1 MRSFYFDIMNKYLKN
16 IIWIYFLFAIVWFY
30 NEEQHLLSN
39 ESIEVSAVKEQEVY
53 VSGRLIGIYEKADGV
68 LVLDTETIT
77 DASGKDCCPAKGKV
91 KAGDYIISINGE
103 TIHSKKQIL
112 KMLAGYKTS
121 KTGLKEGKN
130 SENTINSKEEMVQQK
145 ETIQLEV
152 LRNCEKI
159 STNIKP
165 IRTKSGTY
173 LMGIWIKDDMAG
185 IGTMTYYTKDGEFGA
200 LGHGIG
206 DGTTGELLSVSDG
219 AIYHMELT
227 GISKGKRGEPGELE
241 GNIHY
246 CKGNH
251 YGTLQENGSLGIFG
265 ELDLE
270 ELETFS
276 KEDQSFPVAKK
287 QEIQRRREAYILSD
301 VSGSMRSYRV
311 EIESVNLYA
320 TDSNKGIT
328 IQVTDPELIAL
339 TGGIVQGL
347 SGAPIIQD
355 GKIIGAVTHVLV
367 NDPTRGYGIFI
378 ENMLERN
385 L

>member
-1 MRSFYFDIMNKYLKN
+1 MRSCYCNIMNKYLKN

-103 TIHSKKQIL
+103 TIHSKKQIQKIL
-112 KMLAGYKTS
+112 SEYNANETDA
-121 KTGLKEGKN
+121 KEGKG
-130 SENTINSKEEMVQQK
+130 SKDAIHSKEGTMQQN
-145 ETIQLEV
+145 ETIQLDV
-152 LRNCEKI
+152 LRNDEKI

-165 IRTKSGTY
+165 IRTKSGAY
-173 LMGIWIKDDMAG
+173 MMGIWIKDDMAG
-185 IGTMTYYTKDGEFGA
+185 IGTMTYYTKEGKFGA

-227 GISKGKRGEPGELE
+227 GISKGKRGTPGELE

-251 YGTLQENGSLGIFG
+251 YGDLQENRSLGIFG
-265 ELDLE
+265 QLDSE
-270 ELETFS
+270 ELAAFS
-276 KEDQSFPVAKK
+276 KEDQTFPVAMKR
-287 QEIQRRREAYILSD
+287 EIQRRHKAYILSD
-301 VSGSMRSYRV
+301 VSGTMQSYRI

-328 IQVTDPELIAL
+328 IQVTDPDLIAL

-378 ENMLERN
+378 ENMLR
-385 L
+385 

>member
-1 MRSFYFDIMNKYLKN
+1 MRSFYFNIMNKYLKN

-130 SENTINSKEEMVQQK
+130 SEDTINSKEEMIQQK

-152 LRNCEKI
+152 LRNSEKI

-185 IGTMTYYTKDGEFGA
+185 I
-200 LGHGIG
+200 
-206 DGTTGELLSVSDG
+206 
-219 AIYHMELT
+219 
-227 GISKGKRGEPGELE
+227 
-241 GNIHY
+241 
-246 CKGNH
+246 
-251 YGTLQENGSLGIFG
+251 
-265 ELDLE
+265 
-270 ELETFS
+270 
-276 KEDQSFPVAKK
+276 
-287 QEIQRRREAYILSD
+287 
-301 VSGSMRSYRV
+301 
-311 EIESVNLYA
+311 
-320 TDSNKGIT
+320 
-328 IQVTDPELIAL
+328 
-339 TGGIVQGL
+339 
-347 SGAPIIQD
+347 
-355 GKIIGAVTHVLV
+355 
-367 NDPTRGYGIFI
+367 
-378 ENMLERN
+378 
-385 L
+385 